1 MARTRGY
8 DQDERREADE
18 GGPDSER
25 SAHDAGPAYDAGGAH
40 DAGPTREAGGARD
53 AEGPHRSR
61 SSRRTSGSRAPD
73 GSGDPRP
80 PTGSRAPGGSHDPRP
95 PRGSHSPRPPT
106 GSGDPRLPRGS
117 RDSLDPRAGRDPR
130 DPGPPYGRGE
140 SAGIRYR
147 EEDYRPVPSR
157 VRAWPDGRHWGEDG
171 RGRGAWQRGRIV
183 ALCAVALGLLP
194 VLHPLVPDARGL
206 GSSLETFLPWLG
218 LLVLPVLACA
228 WRRRSAFAVLAL
240 LVPVGAWGGMTGG
253 AAAFA
258 FATGQEHS
266 FGVVQHNIADDNPDP
281 TGAVRTLAATG
292 PGLIALQEVTAGAA
306 AKIDRE
312 LAAAYPH
319 HAVRGTVGLWSRYP
333 LSDVR
338 PVDIKP
344 KGITEP
350 WQRALRATALT
361 PRGFVAVYVVH
372 LPSVRAAWPQGLKTG
387 WRDEAARRLGEVLAA
402 ETVDRV
408 ILLGDLN
415 GSADDRGLD
424 PVASRFDD
432 TGRGFGFSWPR
443 SFPVVRLDHVMVRGG
458 EIVRFGTTATTGSD
472 HVPVLAGV
480 RF

>member
-1 MARTRGY
+1 MAGTRRY
-8 DQDERREADE
+8 DQDERRNTD
-18 GGPDSER
+18 GSGPDGER
-25 SAHDAGPAYDAGGAH
+25 SAHDAWAPY
-40 DAGPTREAGGARD
+40 D
-53 AEGPHRSR
+53 AEGPYRSR
-61 SSRRTSGSRAPD
+61 AARL
-73 GSGDPRP
+73 
-80 PTGSRAPGGSHDPRP
+80 PGGSRDRNDS
-95 PRGSHSPRPPT
+95 RGP
-106 GSGDPRLPRGS
+106 G
-117 RDSLDPRAGRDPR
+117 
-130 DPGPPYGRGE
+130 DPGPPYGRGRE
-140 SAGIRYR
+140 PAGIRYR
-147 EEDYRPVPSR
+147 EEDCTPAPTRMR
-157 VRAWPDGRHWGEDG
+157 TWPDGRHWGEDG

-206 GSSLETFLPWLG
+206 GSLLETLLPWLG
-218 LLVLPVLACA
+218 LLVLPVLVCA

-240 LVPVGAWGGMTGG
+240 LVPVGAWGGMIGG
-253 AAAFA
+253 AAFA
-258 FATGQEHS
+258 FGADPQHS

-281 TGAVRTLAATG
+281 VGAVRALAASG
-292 PGLIALQEVTAGAA
+292 PGLIALEEVTAGAA

-344 KGITEP
+344 EGITEP

-387 WRDEAARRLGEVLAA
+387 WRNEAARRLGEALAA

-415 GSADDRGLD
+415 GSAEDRGLH

-432 TGRGFGFSWPR
+432 NGRGFGFSWPR

-458 EIVRFGTTATTGSD
+458 EIVRFETSATTGSD
-472 HVPVLAGV
+472 HVPVLARV
-480 RF
+480 KF